1 MPQTVHQPTLRVMNI
16 LELLADFPEG
26 LNLSEIA
33 KHIGSSKSTV
43 LPILHTLAGRR
54 FIFLNKKNRR
64 YTVGIASY
72 CVGAVYNTGKSA
84 FTFIKNEMTHI
95 TGKTGE
101 VCQMGILDNGC
112 VLYIAKVDS
121 NEPIRIA
128 SFVGKRLPAYCT
140 ALGKAM
146 LSSKTIDEIKQL
158 YPDGL
163 SAYTDRTITDFSVLE
178 EQLHEIRLNGIAY
191 ENSEITNQIEC
202 FAVPVYAGDGLLGAI
217 SVSAPSFRL
226 TDAKKAVIFSALQES
241 RVRIET
247 YLKNNSV
254 DIAMFTV

>member
-1 MPQTVHQPTLRVMNI
+1 MPSADHQPTLRVMNI

-26 LNLSEIA
+26 LTLSEIA
-33 KHIGSSKSTV
+33 NHIGSSKSTV
-43 LPILHTLAGRR
+43 LPIVHTLAQRR
-54 FIFLNKKNRR
+54 FIFLNKKDRR
-64 YTVGIASY
+64 YTIGIASY
-72 CVGAVYNTGKSA
+72 CVGSVYNAGKNA
-84 FTFIKNEMTHI
+84 FAFIKNEMTRI

-101 VCQMGILDNGC
+101 VCQMGVLDNGY

-146 LSSKTIDEIKQL
+146 LSSKTIGEIKRL

-163 SAYTDRTITDFSVLE
+163 VSYTSRTITDFSVLE
-178 EQLHEIRLNGIAY
+178 AQLEEIRLNGVAY
-191 ENSEITNQIEC
+191 ENGEITDQIEC
-202 FAVPVYAGDGLLGAI
+202 FAAPIYAETGLLGAI

-226 TDAKKAVIFSALQES
+226 TDAKKGMIFSALQES
-241 RVRIET
+241 RTRIET
-247 YLKNNSV
+247 YLKDNAV
-254 DIAMFTV
+254 DIAMFAI